1 MDHTGVLT
9 LPELCGEWII
19 NIVLILYFSNKLIVR
34 DTINYETILYKTSK
48 HLNLLVEEETAIM
61 SWNKIE
67 LYLIFFEYFELVLL
81 VSN

>member
-9 LPELCGEWII
+9 LPELCGKWIT
-19 NIVLILYFSNKLIVR
+19 NIVLILYFFNKLIVR

-48 HLNLLVEEETAIM
+48 HLNLLVEEETAII

-67 LYLIFFEYFELVLL
+67 LYLIFLEYFELVIL